1 MALIT
6 SLSPLYLRRP
16 RRRKLPIT
24 AWLTVGCPGNRTRLS
39 VMRVRRL
46 DHYTKRHPAVAAY
59 GQGHHHNGDQVAR
72 PPNMMRSICG
82 RRYATS
88 WFVIRGGH
96 GWAHLVAGP
105 WVPISSPL
113 AHMVYLVT
121 FLSYLV
127 GSKGVLAHPSAR
139 PSDPDTITNTA
150 LEATASSSGKN
161 VKSETQ
167 LPLPPPRIRS
177 TVHQMNSLI
186 IAICF
191 RPETAV
197 HAISGH
203 DMKTIK
209 IIPRGNVLS

>member
-96 GWAHLVAGP
+96 GWANSVAGP

-113 AHMVYLVT
+113 AHG
-121 FLSYLV
+121 LSRNVFELF
-127 GSKGVLAHPSAR
+127 SWFQRRFSPPLR
-139 PSDPDTITNTA
+139 PPVRPGYDYKYRSRSYRFVERQKRDD
-150 LEATASSSGKN
+150 
-161 VKSETQ
+161 VC
-167 LPLPPPRIRS
+167 RFCCRS
-177 TVHQMNSLI
+177 TK
-186 IAICF
+186 
-191 RPETAV
+191 R
-197 HAISGH
+197 
-203 DMKTIK
+203 
-209 IIPRGNVLS
+209 